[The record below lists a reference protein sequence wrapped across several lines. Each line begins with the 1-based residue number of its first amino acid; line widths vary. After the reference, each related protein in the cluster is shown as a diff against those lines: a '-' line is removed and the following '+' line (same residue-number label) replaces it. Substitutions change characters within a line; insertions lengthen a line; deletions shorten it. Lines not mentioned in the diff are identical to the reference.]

1 MWDQSPIAS
10 GEFQTQI
17 DWLLARLEEMKA
29 SDLGYSDRS
38 IDDHGRLDAPDLPA
52 YVIVT
57 DESLVSGLLTTM
69 VITFVGDL
77 ANPSLLVLVR
87 FPESKLSQS
96 ALAKDVIVV
105 SQIASCYQPEN

>member
-1 MWDQSPIAS
+1 MVISIQILSSVGKVRRIFR
-10 GEFQTQI
+10 FQAVFR
-17 DWLLARLEEMKA
+17 DSA
-29 SDLGYSDRS
+29 SDCTTVT
-38 IDDHGRLDAPDLPA
+38 LDAPDLPA